1 LSTELDLT
9 VVISIPK
16 IEDQYQ
22 EEEQGGERRKKTTTT
37 THLALRPLRFRDGTP
52 HPCAKVPAIRLSVT
66 GATVFHWTQAQVL
79 GDYLLLWIGPGRVD
93 YSLSKLYLVAWK
105 TGSITLLREFPPGM
119 YGAIPAM
126 ISKDVLALVQLDPPG
141 IELCRISNMGKEVED
156 EATGEEGGGEEGSGT
171 SGDRGATND
180 NSRGRS
186 GRSDGRPRMDKL
198 CTLLLPPL
206 RQERDGTGGR
216 DRDHARVHARARVIW
231 SFCIGEH
238 PGHQTFS
245 RGPWPEYRRAP
256 MLGRRHMFRQS
267 TKESIVSIV
276 MQIEGCEGRMRTFE
290 FVVRCATLLAYAD
303 AARVVI
309 PTDTDTVAADA
320 ESSNGDGRLA
330 SAQAQAQA
338 QVVVGDV
345 NAEERVPW
353 AAWGPRATALV
364 DQTHVGWRYL
374 LGERRATIE
383 QGVHR
388 IRIRDYNPYRI
399 RQAKASMVAKGLG
412 RHELGDSHE
421 HEGEDS
427 SDEGEGIVD
436 PFHPHGIRRITESS
450 TTRAGDWF
458 EEDVRTALPHLDV
471 TVDVP
476 GCKAIYMEQ
485 DQVLLQVDDLGKI
498 TGRPNRRN
506 GADVEGFVLYS
517 M

>member
-1 LSTELDLT
+1 
-9 VVISIPK
+9 
-16 IEDQYQ
+16 
-22 EEEQGGERRKKTTTT
+22 
-37 THLALRPLRFRDGTP
+37 
-52 HPCAKVPAIRLSVT
+52 
-66 GATVFHWTQAQVL
+66 
-79 GDYLLLWIGPGRVD
+79 
-93 YSLSKLYLVAWK
+93 
-105 TGSITLLREFPPGM
+105 
-119 YGAIPAM
+119 M

-141 IELCRISNMGKEVED
+141 IELCRISNMGKEVEG
-156 EATGEEGGGEEGSGT
+156 EATGEEGGGEEGGGT
-171 SGDRGATND
+171 SGDRGDRDSDATND

-206 RQERDGTGGR
+206 RQERDGTGAR
-216 DRDHARVHARARVIW
+216 DRDHARPHAHARARVIW

-256 MLGRRHMFRQS
+256 ILGRRHMFRQS

-276 MQIEGCEGRMRTFE
+276 MQIEGCEGRLRTFE

-303 AARVVI
+303 AARLVV

-320 ESSNGDGRLA
+320 ESSNGDGDGRLA

-345 NAEERVPW
+345 NTEERVPW

-485 DQVLLQVDDLGKI
+485 DQVLLQVDDLGKVSGLCRFDRLMMCWLFIRADGRCQI

-506 GADVEGFVLYS
+506 GPDVEGFVLYS